1 MQKMVKNLGRWLLM
15 GLALFPFHN
24 LSAQQQYP
32 DKPIT
37 LVVPYAPGGPT
48 DIFARVLAQELGNEL
63 GQAIII
69 ANNAGAAGNIGTSLV
84 ARAPADGYTLLFGT
98 AAIAV
103 APAVYKN
110 LNYDAEKDLQPIA
123 LVGSCPAI
131 VLTSAG
137 GPNSIGELISLVK
150 SQPGKFN
157 YATSGIGSPTH
168 IVTEYFNQK
177 ANLDTFAVPYT
188 GAGPAKQGV
197 ISNLHLYTFETAS
210 SALALIKSGKLKAIA
225 LASDRRSP
233 LLPNVPT
240 IAEYGLQGVNGST
253 WNMILAPAK
262 TPKYIIEKLNH
273 AINKSLTNP
282 ATVKRL
288 NELAIDINAA
298 STPNSAESYL
308 KSETQRWKELVSYS
322 KVTLN

>member
-1 MQKMVKNLGRWLLM
+1 MQKMIRPLSCWLLI
-15 GLALFPFHN
+15 GLALVPFCRV
-24 LSAQQQYP
+24 SAQQHYP

-48 DIFARVLAQELGNEL
+48 DIFARVLAQELSNEI
-63 GQAIII
+63 GQSIII
-69 ANNAGAAGNIGTSLV
+69 ANNAGAAGNIGTTLV

-103 APAVYKN
+103 APAVYKS
-110 LNYDAEKDLQPIA
+110 LSYDAERDLQPIA
-123 LVGSCPAI
+123 LVGSCPAV
-131 VLTSAG
+131 VLTSAS
-137 GPNSIGELISLVK
+137 GPNSISELISLVRT
-150 SQPGKFN
+150 QPGKFN

-197 ISNLHLYTFETAS
+197 ISDLHLYTFETAS

-233 LLPNVPT
+233 VLPNVPT
-240 IAEYGLQGVNGST
+240 IAEYGVQGVNGST
-253 WNMILAPAK
+253 WNMIFAPAK
-262 TPKYIIEKLNH
+262 TLKYIVEKLNH

-282 ATVKRL
+282 AIVKRL

-298 STPNSAESYL
+298 STPSSAESYL

-322 KVTLN
+322 KVKLN